1 METIIKVNSISQLHE
16 MLNMDVPK
24 NPLITIIDVSD
35 IEVTQE
41 MVDIKVVTDLYCIAL
56 KDVHCGME
64 YGRNSYDFENG
75 ALMFTAPLQAFTATK
90 PVGKNENKGWML
102 FFHPS
107 FLSKSHLS
115 QKMNQYYFFEY
126 HTDEALHL
134 STSER
139 NTLND
144 IISNIQKEYTENIDC
159 HSQKVIISNLELL
172 LNYSLRFYE
181 RQFKTRN
188 IVHQGIV
195 VKFEKIVNNWIGK
208 NLLAEKGIPTVQDI
222 AEKINLSPNYLSD
235 VLRKEAGI
243 SAKDYINNLM
253 IRKAKAMLLS
263 STNSVSEIAYLL
275 GFNYPHY
282 FTRFFKSKTGAT
294 PTEYRRVN

>member
-16 MLNMDVPK
+16 MLNMDTPK
-24 NPLITIIDVSD
+24 HPLITIIDVAD
-35 IEVTQE
+35 VEVTQE

-64 YGRNSYDFENG
+64 YGRNSCDFENG
-75 ALMFTAPLQAFTATK
+75 ALIFTAPLQAFTATK
-90 PVGKNENKGWML
+90 PVEKNENKGWML

-107 FLSKSHLS
+107 FLKKSHLS
-115 QKMNQYYFFEY
+115 QKMTQYYFFEY
-126 HTDEALHL
+126 HANEALHL
-134 STSER
+134 STLER

-159 HSQKVIISNLELL
+159 HSQKVIISNLELM

-195 VKFEKIVNNWIGK
+195 VKFEKIVNSWIGE

-282 FTRFFKSKTGAT
+282 FTRFFKSKTGTT